1 MPFVLDCSVA
11 LAWVMPDEA
20 DQQVDV
26 LLDRLLDDSAVVP
39 ELWSLEVGNVLL
51 VARRRNRI
59 TDDEQ
64 TRIVAD
70 LCNLPVET
78 DRRTHEYVFS
88 DTMGYASKFDLTLYD
103 ACYIELALRRHLPLA
118 TLDRKL
124 IHACKSAGIE
134 IL

>member
-20 DQQVDV
+20 DEQVDI

-64 TRIVAD
+64 VRIMAD

-78 DRRTHEYVFS
+78 DRRTHEEWIDNAARRVWSCCPIPFS
-88 DTMGYASKFDLTLYD
+88 VESGVSDG
-103 ACYIELALRRHLPLA
+103 LRYESEDSERN
-118 TLDRKL
+118 R
-124 IHACKSAGIE
+124 
-134 IL
+134 